1 MMGNKGQNEVKKME
15 LELLSMLSLLEEYK
29 NTLERKSDVKEL
41 DQVVSISYIY
51 MLEKEI
57 LGILLKYKLAVED
70 KKENFE
76 ELIQEKFKL
85 AIDFDSMNAETAI
98 SKMKEDLKKLN
109 DLYKDKKLEKDD
121 DVF

>member
-57 LGILLKYKLAVED
+57 LGILLKYKLALED